1 MHVAKQPV
9 TAKGYIMSKQ
19 TAANNV
25 PAYVAKSP
33 REGSLCAMVRDIFEA
48 TEGITSAML
57 PGIAESTGM
66 HPTTVRLQFYRWRA
80 QGASRAARAARSN

>member
-1 MHVAKQPV
+1 
-9 TAKGYIMSKQ
+9 MSKQ
-19 TAANNV
+19 VSANVANV

-48 TEGITSAML
+48 TANIDSSML
-57 PGIAESTGM
+57 PAIADSTGM

-80 QGASRAARAARSN
+80 QGATAAARAARKAGAN